1 MTRTKRIDGLV
12 NELNLDPRTK
22 VRIKN
27 IDVELIEGRLEE
39 KPWLI
44 ETDNKKYVL
53 LEEEQY
59 DKLILLLKEI
69 LEENLELKMEQQIM
83 AELPIDLEDVKLVV
97 KKEMED
103 ENIPLDTAIRNVK
116 TKYPNLFHKLEIE
129 DLFNL

>member
-1 MTRTKRIDGLV
+1 LV

>member
-1 MTRTKRIDGLV
+1 MV

-22 VRIKN
+22 VKIKN
-27 IDVELIEGRLEE
+27 IDVELIEGKLEE

-44 ETDNKKYVL
+44 ETDNKNYVL

-103 ENIPLDTAIRNVK
+103 ENIPLNTAIRNVK
-116 TKYPNLFHKLEIE
+116 IKYPNLFHKLEIE

>member
-1 MTRTKRIDGLV
+1 LV

-22 VRIKN
+22 VKIKN
-27 IDVELIEGRLEE
+27 IDVELIEGKLEE

-44 ETDNKKYVL
+44 ETDNKNYVL

-103 ENIPLDTAIRNVK
+103 ENIPLNTAIRNVK
-116 TKYPNLFHKLEIE
+116 IKYPNLFHKLEIE

>member
-1 MTRTKRIDGLV
+1 LV

-22 VRIKN
+22 VKIKN
-27 IDVELIEGRLEE
+27 IDVELIEGKLEE

-44 ETDNKKYVL
+44 ETDNKNYVL

>member
-1 MTRTKRIDGLV
+1 MV